1 MIVNLQTSLTHW
13 GVPIFVIFL
22 AACSQKPTDPVEID
36 PSDMCR
42 YCKMAISE
50 KRYAAEFIDKQGEA
64 YKFDDL
70 GCMNKF
76 LQTKKLGQDGPQYY
90 FAIDYESKQWLP
102 AQLASFVR
110 SNQFKTPMSGG
121 IVAIREKIRA
131 AQLAQD
137 TQGTVMTF
145 AEVFGP

>member
-1 MIVNLQTSLTHW
+1 VVL
-13 GVPIFVIFL
+13 IFLIFL
-22 AACSQKPTDPVEID
+22 AACSQKPVDPIEID
-36 PSDMCR
+36 PSDMCS

-64 YKFDDL
+64 HKFDDL
-70 GCMNKF
+70 GCMKQF
-76 LQTKKLGQDGPQYY
+76 LQTRKLGQDGPQY
-90 FAIDYESKQWLP
+90 FFVIDYESKQWLP

-131 AQLAQD
+131 EQLAHEN
-137 TQGTVMTF
+137 QGTVMTF
-145 AEVFGP
+145 DDILGMGE

>member
-1 MIVNLQTSLTHW
+1 LNLQTSLIHW

-22 AACSQKPTDPVEID
+22 AACSQKPVDPVEID
-36 PSDMCR
+36 PSDMCS

-64 YKFDDL
+64 HKFDDL
-70 GCMNKF
+70 GCMKQF
-76 LQTKKLGQDGPQYY
+76 LQTKKLGQDGPKYF

-137 TQGTVMTF
+137 TQGTVITF
-145 AEVFGP
+145 AELFGNK

>member
-1 MIVNLQTSLTHW
+1 VSLQNSLIQW
-13 GVPIFVIFL
+13 VVLICAIFL
-22 AACSQKPTDPVEID
+22 AACTQTPFAPVEIE
-36 PSDMCR
+36 PFDMCS

-50 KRYAAEFIDKQGEA
+50 RRYAAEFLDKQGEA

-70 GCMNKF
+70 GCMKKF
-76 LQTKKLGQDGPQYY
+76 LQTKHLGQDGGNFY
-90 FAIDYESKQWLP
+90 AIEYESKQWLP

-121 IVAIREKIRA
+121 IIAIREKTRA
-131 AQLAQD
+131 EQLARE

-145 AEVFGP
+145 LEVFGANE

>member
-1 MIVNLQTSLTHW
+1 VNLQKSLIRW
-13 GVPIFVIFL
+13 VVLIFAIFL
-22 AACSQKPTDPVEID
+22 AACAQKPADPVEIE
-36 PSDMCR
+36 PSDMCS

-70 GCMNKF
+70 GCMKQF
-76 LQTKKLGQDGPQYY
+76 LQTKELGQDGGNL
-90 FAIDYESKQWLP
+90 FAIEYESRQWLP

-121 IVAIREKIRA
+121 IVAIREKTRA
-131 AQLAQD
+131 EQLAQEI
-137 TQGTVMTF
+137 QGTVMTF
-145 AEVFGP
+145 AELFGANE